1 MKKFL
6 IVVILFFAVANA
18 GILKYCDKI
27 RQEKEKYEQNSHAL
41 LSEIKRMQI
50 DSTTMALDV
59 KVLRLSL
66 DEYEQY
72 RAEDAEKIKQ
82 LGIKLKNLESVGKHE
97 LEVNADYSSE
107 IKDTVVLR
115 DTTFVKLQAIQHST
129 PYLYIDGIIDENKII
144 GNIKLPVTLRQAISL
159 EYKHKFLW
167 WQWKVKAVHQT
178 ISSDNPHVQIKYSEM
193 IMID

>member
-1 MKKFL
+1 MNKFL
-6 IVVILFFAVANA
+6 IVVILFFAVTNA
-18 GILKYCDKI
+18 GILKYCEKI

-41 LSEIKRMQI
+41 LSEVKRMQI
-50 DSTTMALDV
+50 DLTTTALDV

-82 LGIKLKNLESVGKHE
+82 MGIKLKNLESVGKHE
-97 LEVNADYSSE
+97 LEVNVDFSTSL
-107 IKDTVVLR
+107 KDSIIIR
-115 DTTFVKLQAIQHST
+115 DAIPVKIQKVQVNT
-129 PYLYIDGIIDENKII
+129 PYLYIDGTIDENKIT
-144 GNIKLPVTLRQAISL
+144 GNIKLPITLRQAISL

-178 ISSDNPHVQIKYSEM
+178 ISSDNPHAQIKYSEM

>member
-1 MKKFL
+1 MNKFL
-6 IVVILFFAVANA
+6 IVVILFFAVTNA
-18 GILKYCDKI
+18 GILKYCEKI

-41 LSEIKRMQI
+41 LSEVKRMQI
-50 DSTTMALDV
+50 DLTTTALDV

-82 LGIKLKNLESVGKHE
+82 MGIKLKNLESVGKHE
-97 LEVNADYSSE
+97 LEVNVDFSTSL
-107 IKDTVVLR
+107 KDSIIIR
-115 DTTFVKLQAIQHST
+115 DAIPVKIQKVQVNT
-129 PYLYIDGIIDENKII
+129 PYLYIDGTIDENKIT
-144 GNIKLPVTLRQAISL
+144 GNIKLPITLRQAISL

-178 ISSDNPHVQIKYSEM
+178 ISADNPHAQIKYSEM